1 MGSIGLKWQ
10 HLEAG
15 SGQQSPV
22 LQEGQM
28 RLGVKMSFGQIG
40 NMTLMKTA
48 SLEKQWSKSRL
59 SHLANE

>member
-1 MGSIGLKWQ
+1 MGSTGLKWE

-22 LQEGQM
+22 LQEGQR

-40 NMTLMKTA
+40 NVTLMKTA
-48 SLEKQWSKSRL
+48 SLEKQ
-59 SHLANE
+59 

>member
-40 NMTLMKTA
+40 NMKTA